1 MPRRTALEDLE
12 DLQARQR
19 HLQSRFAKVLAF
31 HRVIS
36 RKWRRARDR
45 PRRIRD
51 QVSSPAIIAHFPLL
65 RTSMRPELMISLSG
79 RTARPLL
86 LALLVACVG
95 LTGCVYRMEIQ
106 QGNYLD
112 GKAVSQLKV
121 GMTRSQVRY
130 LLGTPMIED
139 VFNKDRW
146 DYIYYYRHGYVRR
159 PLESRVIVYFQNDK
173 V

>member
-1 MPRRTALEDLE
+1 
-12 DLQARQR
+12 
-19 HLQSRFAKVLAF
+19 
-31 HRVIS
+31 
-36 RKWRRARDR
+36 
-45 PRRIRD
+45 
-51 QVSSPAIIAHFPLL
+51 
-65 RTSMRPELMISLSG
+65 MRPELLISLFG

-173 V
+173 VQRLALFNVPKGRPYGPGRQPSVNKFSIF